1 MFERIGDIELDQKLR
16 HQEREWRIQLYG
28 WALMLAIVV
37 AALLG
42 VFGTG
47 PLSSATA
54 GSEPAGLTVK
64 YERFIR
70 HQGEMELTI
79 QIAPGQV
86 ESGQVEL
93 WIDHAYLDDMVI
105 EDVQPEPEEVR
116 TSGDQRIY
124 VFAVDSADAVLN
136 VHIDSTP
143 KAMGRLE
150 SKMGVNEG
158 SGITFTQIS
167 LP

>member
-16 HQEREWRIQLYG
+16 HQEREWLIQRLG
-28 WALMLAIVV
+28 WILMLAIIL

-54 GSEPAGLTVK
+54 GSEPVGLTVN
-64 YERFIR
+64 YERIIR
-70 HQGEMELTI
+70 LEDKTRLTI
-79 QIAPGQV
+79 EIAPDQAQN
-86 ESGQVEL
+86 GQVEL
-93 WIDHAYLDDMVI
+93 WINSAYLNEMMI

-116 TSGDQRIY
+116 SSGDRR
-124 VFAVDSADAVLN
+124 VFVFVVDSADTALHVT
-136 VHIDSTP
+136 VDSSP
-143 KAMGRLE
+143 KAIGRLE
-150 SKMGVNEG
+150 STMGVNSG